1 MCVQSRTA
9 GHALMRFLWS
19 VSSVLGFLG
28 PGWPPISLPG
38 LWTQAWN
45 PGEGILGYY
54 LGFKECYLVVGS
66 VLSGFYDPAWSVIK
80 PKTSSKV
87 VD

>member
-1 MCVQSRTA
+1 MVSEQCLGVPRTRLA
-9 GHALMRFLWS
+9 SHKI
-19 VSSVLGFLG
+19 LG

-45 PGEGILGYY
+45 SGEGILGYY

-66 VLSGFYDPAWSVIK
+66 VLSAFYDPAWSVTK